1 MTLLKEANPQE
12 KFSIMLEERIC
23 RLEDQLLSLQCR
35 IDVQE
40 RNWTKSSFQILRS
53 NRSWLIRMYLYATAW
68 PKEIKQQSKLC
79 SDFFKQLNYFCE
91 PRQTDDENDCQLV
104 LCSYIQSPCSY
115 WTLPMNND
123 YCVIEAILTSNVSTI
138 TSEGIGAA
146 FDRAWID
153 LIIPVEQN
161 SINTIK
167 RIDNSI
173 ATIIEYAIH
182 CINCQVVEYS
192 KDEEYVDSIDED
204 DVRYATIKMQKKK
217 IDELNI
223 VLHNPKIHELFP
235 GIFRNPPP

>member
-1 MTLLKEANPQE
+1 MTLFKDANPQE

-23 RLEDQLLSLQCR
+23 SLEDQLLSLQHS
-35 IDVQE
+35 IDVQQ
-40 RNWTKSSFQILRS
+40 RNWTKSSFKILRS
-53 NRSWLIRMYLYATAW
+53 NRSWLIRMYLYGTAW

-115 WTLPMNND
+115 WTLPINND

-146 FDRAWID
+146 FDRAWIN
-153 LIIPVEQN
+153 LIIPEEQN
-161 SINTIK
+161 SINTIE

-173 ATIIEYAIH
+173 ASIIEYAIH
-182 CINCQVVEYS
+182 CINGQVVEYC
-192 KDEEYVDSIDED
+192 KNEEYVDSIDSD
-204 DVRYATIKMQKKK
+204 DVRYAAIRMQKEK
-217 IDELNI
+217 INELNI
-223 VLHNPKIHELFP
+223 KLHNPKIHELFP
-235 GIFRNPPP
+235 GIFSNPP